1 MRKIEFLDR
10 ARETHGYKYN
20 YIDLPFKIKLSDKI
34 NIELNGELYLQTV
47 SKHLMGRCPEKNTL
61 RKTTDEFISE
71 SKKIWRDKYDYS
83 LVEYTGSLNTVKII
97 YDGVVY
103 EQRAS
108 SHLEGMAPEF
118 RKNECSIIR
127 DNSRNIE
134 NNISIDIED
143 FLNKYGIDFYQN
155 YKINGAEFDFYLP
168 KIRTC
173 IDFEG
178 KQNLKAKLEYCE
190 DNYIDLI
197 IIKYDQ
203 SNIVYEILWGNL
215 KNRI

>member
-1 MRKIEFLDR
+1 MKKIEFLER

-61 RKTTDEFISE
+61 RKTTSEFISE
-71 SKKIWRDKYDYS
+71 SKKIWGDKYDYS
-83 LVEYTGSLNTVKII
+83 LVEYTGSLNFVKII
-97 YDGVVY
+97 YDGVIY

-118 RKNECSIIR
+118 RKNEYSIIR
-127 DNSRNIE
+127 DNFRNVE

-143 FLNKYGIDFYQN
+143 FLNKYDIEFYQK
-155 YKINGAEFDFYLP
+155 YKINGVEFDFYLQ
-168 KIRTC
+168 KIRTG
-173 IDFEG
+173 IEFEG
-178 KQNLKAKLEYCE
+178 KQNLKSKLDYCE

-203 SNIVYEILWGNL
+203 SNIIYEILWDNL

>member
-1 MRKIEFLDR
+1 MKKIEFLDR

-34 NIELNGELYLQTV
+34 NIELNGKLYSQTV

-61 RKTTDEFISE
+61 RKTTNEFISE

-118 RKNECSIIR
+118 RKNEYSIIR
-127 DNSRNIE
+127 DNFRNIE
-134 NNISIDIED
+134 NSISIDIED
-143 FLNKYGIDFYQN
+143 FLNKYDINFHQK
-155 YKINGAEFDFYLP
+155 YKINGVEFDFYLP

-178 KQNLKAKLEYCE
+178 KQNLKDKLEYCE

>member
-1 MRKIEFLDR
+1 MRKIEFLER

-47 SKHLMGRCPEKNTL
+47 SKHLMGRCPEKKTL
-61 RKTTDEFISE
+61 RKTTSEFIIE
-71 SKKIWRDKYDYS
+71 SKKIWGDKYDYS
-83 LVEYTGSLNTVKII
+83 LVEYTGSLNFVKII
-97 YDGVVY
+97 YDGVIY

-108 SHLEGMAPEF
+108 SHLERMAPEF
-118 RKNECSIIR
+118 RKNEYSIIR
-127 DNSRNIE
+127 DNFRNKE
-134 NNISIDIED
+134 NNISVDIED
-143 FLNKYGIDFYQN
+143 FLNKYDIEFYQK
-155 YKINGAEFDFYLP
+155 YKINGVEFDFYLP

-173 IDFEG
+173 IEFEG
-178 KQNLKAKLEYCE
+178 KQNLKAKLDYCE

-197 IIKYDQ
+197 TIKYDQ
-203 SNIVYEILWGNL
+203 GNIVYEILWDNL

>member
-1 MRKIEFLDR
+1 MKKIEFLEK

-83 LVEYTGSLNTVKII
+83 LVEYTGSLNIVKII

-118 RKNECSIIR
+118 RKNEYSIIR
-127 DNSRNIE
+127 DNFRNIE

-143 FLNKYGIDFYQN
+143 FLNKYDIEFYQR
-155 YKINGAEFDFYLP
+155 YKINGVEFDFYLP

-173 IDFEG
+173 IDFER
-178 KQNLKAKLEYCE
+178 KINLKVKLDYCE

-203 SNIVYEILWGNL
+203 SNIVYEILWDNL
-215 KNRI
+215 KNRV

>member
-1 MRKIEFLDR
+1 MKKIEFLDR

-34 NIELNGELYLQTV
+34 NIELNGKLYSQTV

-61 RKTTDEFISE
+61 RKTTNEFISE

-118 RKNECSIIR
+118 RKNEYSIIR
-127 DNSRNIE
+127 DNFRNIE
-134 NNISIDIED
+134 NSISIDIED
-143 FLNKYGIDFYQN
+143 FLNKYDINFHQK
-155 YKINGAEFDFYLP
+155 YKINGVEFDFYLP

-178 KQNLKAKLEYCE
+178 KQNLKDKLEYCE

-203 SNIVYEILWGNL
+203 SNIVYEILWDNL